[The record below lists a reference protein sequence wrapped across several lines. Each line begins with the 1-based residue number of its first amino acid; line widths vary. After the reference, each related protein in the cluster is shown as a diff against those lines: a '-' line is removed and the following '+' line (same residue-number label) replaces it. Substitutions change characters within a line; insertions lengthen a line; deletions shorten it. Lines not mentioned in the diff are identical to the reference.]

1 MRSVRHFHGG
11 RAEGGERR
19 KFPRSSTRRSFSR
32 RENSIPSTSVV
43 VYYIYPDGLIA
54 VEVFR
59 VIGAAM
65 LRQVLSGIGRLTL
78 SRRERVVMIEP
89 RECRRGSGVHFRF
102 AGKRRRRLQPFLK
115 TKAVTALL
123 SYDQYVRAAPS

>member
-43 VYYIYPDGLIA
+43 VDYIYPDGLIA

-65 LRQVLSGIGRLTL
+65 
-78 SRRERVVMIEP
+78 
-89 RECRRGSGVHFRF
+89 RRGSPKNL
-102 AGKRRRRLQPFLK
+102 AGYRWFESISLDLP
-115 TKAVTALL
+115 V
-123 SYDQYVRAAPS
+123 